1 MRLVTLPGVFAPI
14 SDTRL
19 LAARLRAERPVTQT
33 RVLDLCTGSGYL
45 AVVAALAGAGD
56 VTAVDLSRRAVLSA
70 RLNARLNGVRV
81 RALRGDL
88 LAPVRGER
96 FDLIVSNPPYVP
108 AVDDALP
115 ERGSARAWEAG
126 RDGRALLD
134 RVLAEAA
141 GALAPRGSV
150 LVVHSS
156 VCGEQAT
163 LDRLRHA
170 GLAAEVLDRVR
181 GPLGPLMR
189 ERAGMLVARGLLP
202 TDAREEEVLVIAGR
216 ADRGS
221 RASVEADGARGGD
234 PHPAHAQG
242 LRA

>member
-1 MRLVTLPGVFAPI
+1 MRLVTPPGVFAPI

-19 LAARLRAERPVTQT
+19 LAARLRAHLPGPQT
-33 RVLDLCTGSGYL
+33 RVLDLCSGSGYL
-45 AVVAALAGAGD
+45 AVVAALAGAGE

-108 AVDDALP
+108 AANDALP
-115 ERGSARAWEAG
+115 GRGARAWDAG

-134 RVLAEAA
+134 RVLAEAP
-141 GALAPRGSV
+141 GALTPGGSL

-156 VCGEQAT
+156 VCGEDPT
-163 LDRLRHA
+163 LDRLRDA
-170 GLAAEVLDRVR
+170 GLGAEVIERVA

-189 ERAGMLVARGLLP
+189 ARADLLVARGLLP
-202 TDAREEEVLVIAGR
+202 GDVGEEEVLVIAGR
-216 ADRGS
+216 AG
-221 RASVEADGARGGD
+221 RASLGADGARGGD
-234 PHPAHAQG
+234 PDQAHAQG